1 MLRKFCYY
9 SFLLFLTMTLV
20 SCNKEANRKVD
31 SQESIGEMKNEV
43 KEKVEKF
50 QPALAVGKNV
60 GNGNPLVSHKFGA
73 DPYALVFENR
83 VYIYTTAD
91 TIEKDSEG
99 NVKDNTYASINK
111 LSVISSDD
119 LVNWTDHG
127 FIHAAGP
134 NGAAKWATQSWAPAI
149 THKKISGK
157 DQFFL
162 YFANNASGIG
172 VLTSDSPLGPW
183 VDPIGKPLIGRH
195 SPEAK
200 GVTWLFDP
208 AVLVDDDGTGYLYY
222 GGGLQE
228 GEWESPN
235 TARVI
240 QLGDDMISLVG
251 EPEVI
256 PAPFMFEN
264 AGINKIKDKYYYTY
278 CSNFYNGER
287 PEGSPPA
294 GEIAYMVSDS
304 PMGPWTYKG
313 TILKNPGHFFGV
325 GGNNHHVIF
334 EWHNQL
340 YIAYHAQTLAK
351 AMGIVKGY
359 RSTHLN
365 YVNMNEDGTIQE
377 IVADYK
383 GVEQLQTL
391 NPYKKV
397 EAETIGWQ
405 AGVNTEPVAIEMLEE
420 NSLANRVLSDVHDGD
435 WVGLS
440 KVDFGDRGAQLFI
453 ASILAGEVDST
464 IELHLDSPGG
474 TLIGTLSI
482 PAQEESQYEEYE
494 TTISAAQGV
503 HDLYLVFRGEKD
515 RELLKL
521 DYWKF
526 TE

>member
-1 MLRKFCYY
+1 
-9 SFLLFLTMTLV
+9 
-20 SCNKEANRKVD
+20 
-31 SQESIGEMKNEV
+31 
-43 KEKVEKF
+43 
-50 QPALAVGKNV
+50 
-60 GNGNPLVSHKFGA
+60 
-73 DPYALVFENR
+73 
-83 VYIYTTAD
+83 
-91 TIEKDSEG
+91 
-99 NVKDNTYASINK
+99 
-111 LSVISSDD
+111 
-119 LVNWTDHG
+119 
-127 FIHAAGP
+127 
-134 NGAAKWATQSWAPAI
+134 
-149 THKKISGK
+149 
-157 DQFFL
+157 
-162 YFANNASGIG
+162 
-172 VLTSDSPLGPW
+172 
-183 VDPIGKPLIGRH
+183 
-195 SPEAK
+195 
-200 GVTWLFDP
+200 
-208 AVLVDDDGTGYLYY
+208 
-222 GGGLQE
+222 
-228 GEWESPN
+228 
-235 TARVI
+235 
-240 QLGDDMISLVG
+240 
-251 EPEVI
+251 
-256 PAPFMFEN
+256 
-264 AGINKIKDKYYYTY
+264 INKIKDKYYYTY

-383 GVEQLQTL
+383 GVEQQQTF

-405 AGVNTEPVAIEMLEE
+405 AGVNTKPIAIELLEE
-420 NSLANRVLSDVHDGD
+420 NSLANRVLSNLHDGD

-440 KVDFGDRGAQLFI
+440 KVDFGERGAQRFI

-464 IELHLDSPGG
+464 LELRLDSPGG

-494 TTISAAQGV
+494 TTITGALG
-503 HDLYLVFRGEKD
+503 DLVLSHVFRGEIVKI
-515 RELLKL
+515 LNMM
-521 DYWKF
+521 DYQIF
-526 TE
+526 TV

>member
-1 MLRKFCYY
+1 
-9 SFLLFLTMTLV
+9 
-20 SCNKEANRKVD
+20 
-31 SQESIGEMKNEV
+31 
-43 KEKVEKF
+43 
-50 QPALAVGKNV
+50 
-60 GNGNPLVSHKFGA
+60 
-73 DPYALVFENR
+73 

-222 GGGLQE
+222 GGGLPE
-228 GEWESPN
+228 GEWENPN

-340 YIAYHAQTLAK
+340 
-351 AMGIVKGY
+351 
-359 RSTHLN
+359 
-365 YVNMNEDGTIQE
+365 
-377 IVADYK
+377 
-383 GVEQLQTL
+383 
-391 NPYKKV
+391 
-397 EAETIGWQ
+397 
-405 AGVNTEPVAIEMLEE
+405 
-420 NSLANRVLSDVHDGD
+420 
-435 WVGLS
+435 
-440 KVDFGDRGAQLFI
+440 
-453 ASILAGEVDST
+453 
-464 IELHLDSPGG
+464 
-474 TLIGTLSI
+474 
-482 PAQEESQYEEYE
+482 
-494 TTISAAQGV
+494 
-503 HDLYLVFRGEKD
+503 
-515 RELLKL
+515 
-521 DYWKF
+521 
-526 TE
+526 